1 MFAALAA
8 VVGGAFLVAAF
19 FLGFVVF
26 LIVGGIALLSALVVY
41 IRIRWLQHK
50 LRKQGADRPGPF
62 ENSQSRSRADS
73 STIEGEFTVI
83 SRDRED

>member
-8 VVGGAFLVAAF
+8 VVGAVFLVAAF

-26 LIVGGIALLSALVVY
+26 LVVAGVALLSALAVY
-41 IRIRWLQHK
+41 IRIRWFQHK
-50 LRKQGADRPGPF
+50 LRKQGADRPEPF
-62 ENSQSRSRADS
+62 ENSQSRGQNDP
-73 STIEGEFTVI
+73 STIEGEFTVV